1 MTTTK
6 RDGDNAVQEAVEELL
21 TDPDSPDKGN
31 TNPPQTTD
39 AEPQDAPHRDR

>member
-6 RDGDNAVQEAVEELL
+6 RDGDNAMQEAVEELL

-31 TNPPQTTD
+31 TNPPQTID
-39 AEPQDAPHRDR
+39 AEPEDEASGDR